1 MDDTMQNGCR
11 TEKKYLISLAAA
23 AILRERLLPFM
34 RLDSQAV
41 DGAYHIRSL
50 YFDTPDAGA
59 FWEKGDDWGQR
70 CKYRLRFYNG
80 DTSFI
85 RLERK
90 EKLGEMT
97 RKTMATMEQLP
108 AQAMQMGEYD
118 PLVGVEDPLC
128 RAFYAEAKA
137 NRLMPAVVVD
147 YRREPFTFR
156 LDNVRITIDSQIR
169 AGDPLSFFSTLPPPF
184 PVLENGVAILEVKTD
199 DRLPAMIGRVLES
212 VPRQQQSYSKF
223 ALSYARLH
231 GIE

>member
-1 MDDTMQNGCR
+1 MQNGCR
-11 TEKKYLISLAAA
+11 TEKKYLISLATAT
-23 AILRERLLPFM
+23 ILRARLLPLM
-34 RLDSQAV
+34 RVDSQAV
-41 DGAYHIRSL
+41 HGAYRIRSL
-50 YFDTPDAGA
+50 YFDTPYADA
-59 FWEKGDDWGQR
+59 FWEKVDGWGER

-90 EKLGEMT
+90 EKLEEMT
-97 RKTMATMEQLP
+97 RKTQARVDEP
-108 AQAMQMGEYD
+108 VAQAMQQGEYES
-118 PLVGVEDPLC
+118 LLSIEDPLC
-128 RAFYAEAKA
+128 KSFYGEAKA
-137 NRLMPAVVVD
+137 RKLVPVVTVE
-147 YRREPFTFR
+147 YRREPFVFP
-156 LDNVRITIDSQIR
+156 LDNVRITIDSSIY
-169 AGDPLSFFSTLPPPF
+169 AGNPSTFLAPLPPPF